1 MSTPI
6 SHPLLTPLTRIAA
19 ALERIAGGDSTQLA
33 REAMAAMADVAKTA
47 ISPPGVAAA
56 GAATVSQAPVMAMF
70 DADDPADP
78 NEVWLGADFIRDQ
91 SGMYDASD
99 DAPFGLPGIKAD
111 I

>member
-1 MSTPI
+1 
-6 SHPLLTPLTRIAA
+6 LTRIAV

-47 ISPPGVAAA
+47 ISPPVVTGAAA
-56 GAATVSQAPVMAMF
+56 STVSQAPVMAMF

-91 SGMYDASD
+91 SGIYDAAI
-99 DAPFGLPGIKAD
+99 DAPFGLPGIKAEV
-111 I
+111 